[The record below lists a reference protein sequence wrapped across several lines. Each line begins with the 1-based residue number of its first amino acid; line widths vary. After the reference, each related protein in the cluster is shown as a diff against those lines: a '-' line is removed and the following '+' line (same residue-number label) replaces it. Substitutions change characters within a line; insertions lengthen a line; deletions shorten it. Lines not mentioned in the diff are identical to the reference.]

1 MTCLVHL
8 DHYTLT
14 YMAEVKLVTRNP
26 IPNFRTQSCITFK
39 LCIPIIINKTNYF
52 YLYRLVLFFRNF
64 ESIVY
69 NNISHLIIEYI
80 EVSPHTDVRDKWGQ
94 TPLHMPC
101 GMGHIQLVKY
111 LVEELKWDVGE

>member
-1 MTCLVHL
+1 
-8 DHYTLT
+8 
-14 YMAEVKLVTRNP
+14 MAEVKLVTRNP

-39 LCIPIIINKTNYF
+39 LCIPIINKTNYF

-80 EVSPHTDVRDKWGQ
+80 DVSPHTDVRDRRGL
-94 TPLHMPC
+94 TPLHRAC
-101 GMGHIQLVKY
+101 VGGNIQLVKY
-111 LVEELKWDVGE
+111 LVEELKCDVGE